1 MLRFK
6 KKLYAAPLMHSNGRE
21 RPARR
26 GVVSR
31 LRIVAVTFRCL
42 GAVVLLVAVLHLYA
56 TILIREHVLAR
67 IENPALRAFVSP
79 GYLLDH
85 VVVGIFMLP
94 MGFLMLWSYGGLRDG
109 QRWAY
114 VMNWSFALSIL
125 ATPFAIAALMTDSE
139 FRSPAFALAAGLM
152 ALVGIA
158 SCAMLLWA
166 RAGKA
171 AR

>member
-1 MLRFK
+1 
-6 KKLYAAPLMHSNGRE
+6 
-21 RPARR
+21 
-26 GVVSR
+26 VSR
-31 LRIVAVTFRCL
+31 LSIVAAAFRCL
-42 GAVVLLVAVLHLYA
+42 GAVVLFVAVLHLYA

-94 MGFLMLWSYGGLRDG
+94 MGFLMIWSYRGLRDG
-109 QRWAY
+109 QRWAF

-125 ATPFAIAALMTDSE
+125 ATPVAIAALMTGPE

-152 ALVGIA
+152 GVVGVV
-158 SCAMLLWA
+158 SCTMLAWA
-166 RAGKA
+166 RGGK
-171 AR
+171 